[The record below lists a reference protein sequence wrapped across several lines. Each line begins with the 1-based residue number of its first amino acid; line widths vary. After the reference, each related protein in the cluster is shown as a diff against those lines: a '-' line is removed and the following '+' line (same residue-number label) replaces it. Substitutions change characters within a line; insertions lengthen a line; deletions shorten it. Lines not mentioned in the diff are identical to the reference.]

1 MVVFAARECQGV
13 SLPPVEARNKGFRP
27 FVVSR
32 RVRRGHQ
39 PDLWLAARRPEELYR
54 GVSGPT
60 GGFPSSR
67 SFGPAGGPPAQT
79 RPCPAGPSWLPHGVH
94 FPKTATHHLGLCHR
108 STEMGPRARV
118 LALLPTAVAATK
130 GQDLGKVVGLSAMGL
145 IPLLIIV
152 YTRYKY
158 RKRSTTVT
166 APAGKAGLLF
176 DATATPPTVTG
187 LAALSPLRGEV
198 QVGWRLAKVDDV
210 DVSTMTGGEA
220 TRLLEARAANARRLT
235 FDRTLAAPPGPPVG
249 A

>member
-1 MVVFAARECQGV
+1 
-13 SLPPVEARNKGFRP
+13 
-27 FVVSR
+27 
-32 RVRRGHQ
+32 
-39 PDLWLAARRPEELYR
+39 
-54 GVSGPT
+54 
-60 GGFPSSR
+60 
-67 SFGPAGGPPAQT
+67 
-79 RPCPAGPSWLPHGVH
+79 
-94 FPKTATHHLGLCHR
+94 
-108 STEMGPRARV
+108 MGPRARV

-210 DVSTMTGGEA
+210 DVSTMTGAAA
-220 TRLLEARAANARRLT
+220 TRLLEERAANARRLT